1 MMRKYN
7 ILQKA
12 APLLLSFVLF
22 AASMSFIIFR
32 PSPIVASEVTGSAT
46 SVLSEEYIAGERI
59 ELANAEIEYEGNS
72 YLSNSV
78 MLVCPD
84 GSILTGP
91 NVFILEDIG
100 LYRAVYSA
108 QAGKTEISAS
118 KTFVVRNP
126 AYEVTA
132 ESSSYRFTDR
142 LQMVQKRAGYPA
154 EESSVQKSGLYVELT
169 EGAWFRYNEPID
181 VSDFGTE
188 TPFIRI
194 YPYNRSNYLGDDGMT
209 YDAYSIVMRL
219 TDCYDENNYIEIEI
233 SYDPSDASVPDYR
246 EPYLRAGAANQ
257 PRTGFSETTPT
268 ANAGNRKS
276 FYIGDQRYLAVT
288 DIYGARDNVNWTINA
303 DDNGFEFYYDD
314 ETKCLY
320 QKSSRF
326 FTNYSVAENDEEGN
340 YYYVRYIRSENG
352 NYVYDE
358 ARNEYRLLSDVLAED
373 PDYVADEKFES
384 LGYYL
389 SIEEVLSRDENYE
402 TTPGA
407 DLTKYKE
414 DGYRKS
420 GVATILIADLDHAEA
435 FDNLFEGFTTGEVY
449 LSIRG
454 EDYESSALRFE
465 IDKIGDLEGD
475 ALNYVSVLDEKDP
488 VIGFADARIDAERVY
503 SVAQNAPVR
512 IPEITAY
519 DANLKTVY
527 REVYYEYGTDS
538 ALFVSTANGM
548 FAPAKLGNYTVLYT
562 AEDLF
567 GNITT
572 LPLTFS
578 SVHTESGESIDFSA
592 APPDGNV
599 WTGET
604 TVLPEYEVSA
614 LSGAENVAVEA
625 YAVYEDGS
633 SLPLDTETMQ
643 IMFENA
649 GEYEIVFRYEDL
661 FSEGTFSYELTVL
674 TSENVRFGEIYL
686 PEYFIKD
693 AAYTLDPVSVFIY
706 GEKYRTEV
714 AAEVYVSED
723 EGEYTKI
730 DPLSYR
736 VGAETSVRFRYSYG
750 EDYVESE
757 RAYPVV
763 DVGFGNIYKL
773 QNYFAGDF
781 ESVPQFNGIEFIS
794 GQYTG
799 DNTLTFIN
807 ILSLGNFAF
816 KFTIP
821 EEMGNFRSLEIKLVD
836 FYDRSR
842 EILLVYTQGLT
853 GVEFNG
859 ATVEGAFENYT
870 RTLSF
875 SSATSTFIG
884 GAGENYRIENN
895 FTSDK
900 ILCYITLKEIDGASS
915 LFIREL
921 NNQSITNTDDD
932 YTIPTIN
939 YDEHAKGIRELNE
952 TVEIVPAVANDVLCP
967 YNGDNFTF
975 TMTGP
980 SGGYVTAEDG
990 TILDASCDFNKTYL
1004 VKLTEYGVY
1013 TVNYAY
1019 EDNRGNR
1026 TEQSYTISV
1035 VDDTS
1040 PTLTLDG
1047 GYNADTVVTA
1057 ELGDTVSVQGYTV
1070 SDDLTPEEDIK
1081 TYIILCS
1088 PLNDMSRMSGTEFF
1102 AAIAGDYKVIYYC
1115 YDSNGNYTV
1124 QFYTVSVR

>member
-1 MMRKYN
+1 MRKYG
-7 ILQKA
+7 IVRKA
-12 APLLLSFVLF
+12 APLLLSFALL
-22 AASMSFIIFR
+22 AASMSFIVFR
-32 PSPIVASEVTGSAT
+32 PSPLAANQAAGSAPA
-46 SVLSEEYIAGERI
+46 VLSEEYVTGDRL
-59 ELANAEIEYEGNS
+59 ELANAEIEYEGER
-72 YLSNSV
+72 YLSDSV

-91 NVFILEDIG
+91 NTFVLEDIG
-100 LYRAVYSA
+100 RYRAVYSA
-108 QAGKTEISAS
+108 KAGETEISAE
-118 KTFVVRNP
+118 KTFVVRRP
-126 AYEVTA
+126 AYEVSA
-132 ESSSYRFTDR
+132 ESSSFRFTDR

-169 EGAWFRYNEPID
+169 EGAWFRYNEPLD
-181 VSDFGTE
+181 VSDLGTK

-209 YDAYSIVMRL
+209 YDAYSVVMRL

-288 DIYGARDNVNWTINA
+288 DIYGARDNVNWTTNA

-314 ETKCLY
+314 QTKCLY
-320 QKSSRF
+320 QKSSKF
-326 FTNYSVAENDEEGN
+326 FTNYGVAENGEEGD

-358 ARNEYRLLSDVLAED
+358 TRNEYRLLSDVLAED

-389 SIEEVLSRDENYE
+389 SIDEVLSRDENYE

-420 GVATILIADLDHAEA
+420 GVATILIADLDNAEA
-435 FDNLFEGFTTGEVY
+435 FDNVFEGFTTGEVY

-465 IDKIGDLEGD
+465 IDKIGELEGD
-475 ALNYVSVLDEKDP
+475 ELNYASVKDGKKP
-488 VIGFADARIDAERVY
+488 VVGFADARIDADRVY

-548 FAPAKLGNYTVLYT
+548 FVPAKLGNYTVLYT

-592 APPDGNV
+592 SPPIEDV
-599 WTGET
+599 RTGET
-604 TVLPEYEVSA
+604 TALPGYEVSA

-674 TSENVRFGEIYL
+674 TSKNVRFGEIYL

-693 AAYTLDPVSVFIY
+693 AIYSLDPVSAFVY
-706 GEKYRTEV
+706 GEKYRAEV

-723 EGEYTKI
+723 GGEYTKI

-736 VGAETSVRFRYSYG
+736 VGAETSVHFRYVYG
-750 EDYVESE
+750 GNSVESE
-757 RAYPVV
+757 GAIPVV
-763 DVGFGNIYKL
+763 DVGFGNIYRL
-773 QNYFAGDF
+773 EDYFVGDF
-781 ESVPQFNGIEFIS
+781 ESISQFNGIEFTS
-794 GQYTG
+794 ERYAGE
-799 DNTLTFIN
+799 NTLSFIN
-807 ILSLGNFAF
+807 ILSLGEFAF
-816 KFTIP
+816 QFTIP
-821 EEMGNFRSLEIKLVD
+821 EGKGNFRSLEIRLVD

-842 EILLVYTQGLT
+842 EISLVYTQGLT

-859 ATVEGAFENYT
+859 TTVEGAFENYT
-870 RTLSF
+870 RSLSF
-875 SSATSTFIG
+875 SPSNATFIG
-884 GAGENYRIENN
+884 GAGENYRITND

-900 ILCYITLKEIDGASS
+900 ILCYITLKEIDGESS
-915 LFIREL
+915 LFIRAL
-921 NNQSITNTDDD
+921 NNQSITNTDFD
-932 YTIPTIN
+932 YVKPTIR
-939 YDEHAKGIRELNE
+939 YDEHAMGIKELGE

-967 YNGDNFTF
+967 YNRENFTF

-980 SGGYVTAEDG
+980 SGDYVTAEDG
-990 TILDASCDFNKTYL
+990 TVLDASCDFDKTYF
-1004 VKLTEYGVY
+1004 VKLTDYGTY
-1013 TVNYAY
+1013 TVNYFY
-1019 EDNRGNR
+1019 TDNCGNR
-1026 TEQSYTISV
+1026 EEQSYTISV